1 MMQQRSMSHLAH
13 SLGIRQDYKNAGH
26 YLRKVSVFFSKGSGL
41 AGEQVRAEHFL
52 GIRNEAKG
60 VHAAVEGCACG
71 G

>member
-1 MMQQRSMSHLAH
+1 MQAITCERSAF
-13 SLGIRQDYKNAGH
+13 
-26 YLRKVSVFFSKGSGL
+26 FFSKGSGL